1 MSRVVCRNISKRFGA
16 VEVLRGVDLEI
27 ESGEFLVML
36 GPSGCGKSTL
46 LRIIAGIENQNGGSV
61 SIDDEVVD
69 AVHPRE
75 RDVAMVFQNYA
86 LYPLMTARQNLAFAL
101 KIRKTPTAEIDR
113 RVNEVAHILGLEEHL
128 ERRPAQ
134 LSGGQRQRVAM
145 GRAMMRNPRVFLFDE
160 PLSNLDARLR
170 TKMRAEIKSLQIA
183 LRATAIYVT
192 HDQIEAMTMGDRIVV
207 MADGGI
213 EQIGSPDEI
222 YSAPV
227 NLYVASFIGSPE
239 INILRGVCDNGAC
252 AIEGARLP
260 LPPGAPAT
268 GDILYCARPHDL
280 APAAADEEG
289 SFAARVDFFEPTG
302 AAHIVHARVGAQKI
316 VMQTEA
322 DDKPPPRPG
331 EEIRLRIK
339 SERAHLFDPQ
349 SQRRLGRAA

>member
-61 SIDDEVVD
+61 SIDDKVVD

-113 RVNEVAHILGLEEHL
+113 RVNEVARILGLEEHL

-213 EQIGSPDEI
+213 EQIARPTKSI
-222 YSAPV
+222 RRRSICMWRLSSARPKSTSCAAFATTARARSKARACRCRPARGDGRYFV
-227 NLYVASFIGSPE
+227 
-239 INILRGVCDNGAC
+239 LR
-252 AIEGARLP
+252 
-260 LPPGAPAT
+260 APARFDA
-268 GDILYCARPHDL
+268 GGGRRRGIV
-280 APAAADEEG
+280 
-289 SFAARVDFFEPTG
+289 AARVDFFEPTG
-302 AAHIVHARVGAQKI
+302 AARIVHARLGAQKI